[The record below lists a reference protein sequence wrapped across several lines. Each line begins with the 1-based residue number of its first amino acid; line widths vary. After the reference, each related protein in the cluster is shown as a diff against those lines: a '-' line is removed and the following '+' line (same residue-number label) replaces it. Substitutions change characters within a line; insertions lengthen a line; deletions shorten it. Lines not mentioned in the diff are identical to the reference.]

1 MRREYKCSS
10 RLSQERARR
19 SITHECPGW
28 GCEELPIP
36 AYKYALRQEPTPAQ
50 LADCPVVS
58 PYHCGAAM
66 ESRGFREPERPKC
79 IRFQGFRLPKARS
92 AQISKRWGSA
102 LPASEIERQQTRLPS
117 KREKDR
123 QRSKPGNSSTR
134 LDSPTENI
142 YVPRPAKTFSAE
154 EARAAIRSVLES
166 RLNGAKYEPRGSAL
180 AAVELAECVKKAVKA
195 LGYERYKIVCYL
207 VLGATRTSG
216 LSCSSRAVWSPA
228 VDTYAEFCFQNDSL
242 FALCLVF
249 ALYHE

>member
-1 MRREYKCSS
+1 MHCDRKQHW
-10 RLSQERARR
+10 L
-19 SITHECPGW
+19 
-28 GCEELPIP
+28 
-36 AYKYALRQEPTPAQ
+36 AQ
-50 LADCPVVS
+50 LADCPVV
-58 PYHCGAAM
+58 PPDHCGAAM

-79 IRFQGFRLPKARS
+79 MSFQGFRLPNAR
-92 AQISKRWGSA
+92 ISKGWGSA
-102 LPASEIERQQTRLPS
+102 LAASEIERQQTRLPS
-117 KREKDR
+117 KREKDKKREKDR
-123 QRSKPGNSSTR
+123 QRSKPSTR
-134 LDSPTENI
+134 LDCPTENI

-216 LSCSSRAVWSPA
+216 LSCSSRAVWSPT